1 MFLCFTDLDGTLLNH
16 DDYRYDAAI
25 PTIQTLK
32 QAGIPII
39 PTTSK
44 TKAEV
49 LDLRESLGL
58 KDPFIVENGSGIFLE
73 PGDPRFDFSELDVA
87 MTTEATLTT
96 ITLGISYAQA
106 RQSLQN
112 LAQQIGEPLTGFGDL
127 SLEALQDLTQL
138 PLEALKQAGDRQF
151 SEPFLRPQTDLAQL
165 ESLAKKAG
173 LQILVGNRFCHL
185 LGAGAGK
192 GRAVQLLQQ
201 AWQKAHPDQPP
212 IKTLGLGDSPNDL
225 SLLEAVDV
233 VIAVPGPEGVNPKL
247 ASHIQEQGWLVA
259 PYPGAKGWAA
269 AVEKQLN
276 ELDHPLAR

>member
-32 QAGIPII
+32 KLGIPVI

-49 LDLRESLGL
+49 LELREALGL

-73 PGDPRFDFSELDVA
+73 SDDPRFDFSALDLE

-96 ITLGISYAQA
+96 ITLGIAYAQA
-106 RQSLQN
+106 RQSLQH

-127 SLEALQDLTQL
+127 SLAALQDLTQL
-138 PLEALKQAGDRQF
+138 PLAALKQAGDRQF
-151 SEPFLRPQTDLAQL
+151 SEPFLRPQTDLGRL
-165 ESLAKKAG
+165 EFLATKAG

-201 AWQKAHPDQPP
+201 AWQQAHLDQAP

-225 SLLEAVDV
+225 SLLEAMDV
-233 VIAVPGPEGVNPKL
+233 AIAVPGPQGVNPKL
-247 ASHIQEQGWLVA
+247 VSQIETKGWLVA
-259 PYPGAKGWAA
+259 PEPGAKGWAR
-269 AVEKQLN
+269 AVTAQL
-276 ELDHPLAR
+276 DISFD

>member
-32 QAGIPII
+32 KAGIPII

-49 LDLRESLGL
+49 LDLREALGL

-73 PGDPRFDFSELDVA
+73 PGDPRFDFSELDVEI
-87 MTTEATLTT
+87 TPEATLTT

-127 SLEALQDLTQL
+127 SLEALQDLTHL

-233 VIAVPGPEGVNPKL
+233 AIAVPGPQGVNPKL
-247 ASHIQEQGWLVA
+247 VSQIKTKGWFVAPSPGAQGWA
-259 PYPGAKGWAA
+259 R
-269 AVEKQLN
+269 AVTAQL
-276 ELDHPLAR
+276 DVSFD